1 MLRGGCLAHT
11 RHSARTRSSWWLRPC
26 EKGGESPASERDRA
40 GPSGTQRTMTGTP
53 PPMEHER
60 SGTAR
65 LNAPRMFSILIH
77 LFLFVFPPRCELSSR
92 LRIHVTE
99 FPQQVRESRS
109 QTRERGPRLLSADGG
124 KAGGEAA
131 SRPRLRQPQFTLRVT
146 YTCLP
151 GFFVGTKRI
160 RVGLNVSNRGIN
172 SSEKIQKRVRGSRSR
187 EMDLSLHRLA
197 GPVTARR
204 GVSAV
209 T

>member
-1 MLRGGCLAHT
+1 
-11 RHSARTRSSWWLRPC
+11 
-26 EKGGESPASERDRA
+26 
-40 GPSGTQRTMTGTP
+40 
-53 PPMEHER
+53 MEHER

-77 LFLFVFPPRCELSSR
+77 LFLFIFSPCCELSSR

-109 QTRERGPRLLSADGG
+109 QTRRAGGPQLSPRLLSADGG

-131 SRPRLRQPQFTLRVT
+131 SRPHPCQPQFTLRVT

-160 RVGLNVSNRGIN
+160 RVGLNVPNWGIN
-172 SSEKIQKRVRGSRSR
+172 SPEKIQKRVRGSRSR

-209 T
+209 TMTPGDHRGETTPGRAGSHAPGQDAWLPFTLSVLTAAAV

>member
-1 MLRGGCLAHT
+1 M
-11 RHSARTRSSWWLRPC
+11 
-26 EKGGESPASERDRA
+26 
-40 GPSGTQRTMTGTP
+40 
-53 PPMEHER
+53 
-60 SGTAR
+60 
-65 LNAPRMFSILIH
+65 NAPRMFSILIH

-109 QTRERGPRLLSADGG
+109 QTRRAGGPQLSPRLLSADGG

-209 T
+209 TMTPGDHRGETTPGRAGSHAPGQDAWLPFTLSVLTAAAV

>member
-1 MLRGGCLAHT
+1 
-11 RHSARTRSSWWLRPC
+11 
-26 EKGGESPASERDRA
+26 
-40 GPSGTQRTMTGTP
+40 
-53 PPMEHER
+53 MEHER

-77 LFLFVFPPRCELSSR
+77 LFLFIFSPCCELSSR

-109 QTRERGPRLLSADGG
+109 QTRRAGGPQLSPRLLSADGG

-160 RVGLNVSNRGIN
+160 RVGLNVPNRGIN